1 MLVLLFLLTGA
12 GDTLELS
19 LSQALERALRLSPV
33 AVEAQASRCAS
44 GIKLAQGTTGLL
56 PVPSASISHGRT
68 QTRLS
73 FLPDSVISTTGWTG
87 SLTLNQVV
95 FDPQVFAGVAAAV
108 VYSGYYAADA
118 QDKKARLVYEVT
130 RDYLAVLSAWLLRD
144 AAASALDRA
153 EDNLKLAQEKR
164 RLGSASPLDVIRSS
178 AFRSQAEVNLLSA
191 EKALATAQTTFL
203 ATAGITDDIVVKPTE
218 GLSEPA
224 GFAVQNRDS
233 LIAAIVRANPGA
245 RLAASSAV
253 VSQLNQAAAVAR
265 ALPSVSAYWTSTY
278 ADTLFPSSYARW
290 NDRDEVAYGIR
301 FSFPLLDIKSYVLG
315 IAEASTDA
323 RRARAGAARARLS
336 VRSAAVAAVL
346 GYEEAHQRYDY
357 ARRNLELNQEL
368 YRLAQEQQRLG
379 AISLLDFFSVQTGLS
394 QAQAAYISALND
406 TYVQAAQISY
416 LLGRAEQG
424 PAGK

>member
-1 MLVLLFLLTGA
+1 MLILLFLLTGV

-19 LSQALERALRLSPV
+19 LSQALERALRLSPT

-44 GIKLAQGTTGLL
+44 SIKLAQGITGLL
-56 PVPSASISHGRT
+56 PVPSASISRDRI

-73 FLPDSVISTTGWTG
+73 LLPDSTISKTSWSG

-95 FDPQVFAGVAAAV
+95 FDPQVFAGVASAV

-130 RDYLAVLSAWLLRD
+130 RDYLAVLGAWLLRD

-153 EDNLKLAQEKR
+153 EDNLKLTQEKL
-164 RLGSASPLDVIRSS
+164 RLGSASPLDVMRSR

-191 EKALATAQTTFL
+191 EKALAMAQTTFL

-218 GLSEPA
+218 QLSEPA

-233 LIAAIVRANPGA
+233 LIAAIVRSNPGV

-253 VSQLNQAAAVAR
+253 ASQLNQAAAVAR
-265 ALPSVSAYWTSTY
+265 ALPSVSLYWTSTY
-278 ADTLFPSSYARW
+278 ADTSFPSSYTHW
-290 NDRDEVAYGIR
+290 KDRDDVACGIR
-301 FSFPLLDIKSYVLG
+301 FSFPLLDVKSYVLG
-315 IAEASTDA
+315 IAEASTET

-336 VRSAAVAAVL
+336 VRSTAAAAVL
-346 GYEEAHQRYDY
+346 GYEEARQRYDY

-416 LLGRAEQG
+416 LLGRTEQG
-424 PAGK
+424 PVGK